1 MMEINN
7 NMEELYG
14 YVFWHNYLTEMW
26 YAIPRDEYL
35 LFFNGDKENTNGV
48 LASKNINTLI
58 YLINNLEQ
66 IPFELE

>member
-1 MMEINN
+1 MEQNN

-14 YVFWHNYLTEMW
+14 YIFWHNYLTEMW
-26 YAIPRDEYL
+26 YAIPKDEYL
-35 LFFNGDKENTNGV
+35 LFFSGDKENTNGV

-66 IPFELE
+66 IPFEME